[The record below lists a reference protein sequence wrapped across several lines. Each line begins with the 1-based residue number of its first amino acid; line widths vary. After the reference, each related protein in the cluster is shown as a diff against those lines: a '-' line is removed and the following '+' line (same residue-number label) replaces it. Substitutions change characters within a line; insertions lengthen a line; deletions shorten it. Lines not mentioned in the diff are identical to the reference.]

1 MIHKSPHCF
10 QEEQRMTG
18 VAVNENGPSVVA
30 SSSFYTAMRI
40 LPRSRREAMY
50 AVYAFCRAIDDVA
63 DSSESCADRA
73 RKLQVWRTEVD
84 ALFNGQPP
92 ERLSALAASVR
103 AFALRPDDF
112 HAVIDGMMMD
122 VNGDTRAPDWA
133 TLDLYCDRVASA
145 VGRISVRIFG
155 VDSQHGEALAYHLG
169 RALQLTNILRDL
181 DEDAILGRLYLPRE
195 ALVEADISPFEAE
208 CVLCHPRIGR
218 ACTQVAD
225 KAAVHFQEASRIM
238 AECSRAT
245 VRAPR
250 LMAAA
255 YSNLLNQLL
264 SRGWNPPRESV
275 HVGRLRLVGALLR
288 YGLI

>member
-1 MIHKSPHCF
+1 MADVALNESGSPA
-10 QEEQRMTG
+10 
-18 VAVNENGPSVVA
+18 VAG
-30 SSSFYTAMRI
+30 SSFYTAMRI

-50 AVYAFCRAIDDVA
+50 AVYAFCRAVDDIA
-63 DSSESCADRA
+63 DSGEPCADRA
-73 RKLQVWRTEVD
+73 RKLQAWRTEVD
-84 ALFNGQPP
+84 GLFHEHPP

-103 AFALRPDDF
+103 TFALRSDEF

-122 VNGDTRAPDWA
+122 VKGDIWPPDWA

-155 VDSQHGEALAYHLG
+155 IDDHHGEALAYHLG

-181 DEDAILGRLYLPRE
+181 DEDAVLDRLYLPRE
-195 ALVEADISPFEAE
+195 ALIEAGISQFEPGF
-208 CVLCHPRIGR
+208 VLTHPRIGH
-218 ACTQVAD
+218 ACNQVAG
-225 KAAVHFQEASRIM
+225 KAAVHFHEADRVM
-238 AECSRAT
+238 AECSRSS

-255 YSNLLNQLL
+255 YSTILDELLA
-264 SRGWNPPRESV
+264 RGWDPPRPVV
-275 HVGRLRLVGALLR
+275 HIGRLSVLRALLR